1 MMLQR
6 YLLPALLAPAMLF
19 STLALAV
26 PLGVRDNGSDVDGEF
41 AGGDEVDGF
50 LRFGDAGDER
60 VVLNYAYAIEEPR
73 IDGAVRT
80 GERPVPFTVDQT
92 RVIVFL
98 TDYPIPEE
106 ARGDI
111 AKIHALANARE
122 FVGLELS
129 FNSARR
135 KPTWTGRLLLGLD
148 AANQVFR
155 PRSGQR
161 QFPARGF
168 QVSRQRDQR
177 RNPGCRGLPLFDQN
191 GLRTS
196 EKFTF
201 SVEFDLLVDQP
212 PLPTNTL
219 ERRDAQNTPQAE
231 ILLSAIDA
239 LKHNDTA
246 KFREM
251 TATNSEIRDLMQ
263 SPNGERYAVALL
275 NYLPPTLDKIRS
287 SISKI
292 VYFGDRAALV
302 MQHPAGGLREF
313 IFEKERGSVEA
324 QPGLKLAR

>member
-6 YLLPALLAPAMLF
+6 FLLPALLAPAMLF
-19 STLALAV
+19 STFALAV
-26 PLGVRDNGSDVDGEF
+26 PLGVRDDGSDVDGNF
-41 AGGDEVDGF
+41 KGGDEVDGF
-50 LRFGDAGDER
+50 LRFGDAADER
-60 VVLNYAYAIEEPR
+60 VVLNYAYAIAEPR

-80 GERPVPFTVDQT
+80 GEKPVPFTVDQT
-92 RVIVFL
+92 RVVVFL

-111 AKIHALANARE
+111 AKIHELANARE

-129 FNSARR
+129 FDSARR

-155 PRSGQR
+155 PRSGQKN
-161 QFPARGF
+161 F
-168 QVSRQRDQR
+168 QLEDFRYRS
-177 RNPGCRGLPLFDQN
+177 NEISAKLPPLAALFDQN
-191 GLRTS
+191 GFRTG

-201 SVEFDLLVDQP
+201 SVEFDLLLDQAS
-212 PLPTNTL
+212 LPTNTL
-219 ERRDAQNTPQAE
+219 ELREAQNTPQAE

-251 TATNSEIRDLMQ
+251 TATNSEIRDLIQ
-263 SPNGERYAVALL
+263 SPDGERYAVALL
-275 NYLPPTLDKIRS
+275 NYLPPTEGKLRS

-292 VYFGDRAALV
+292 VYFGDRATLV

-313 IFEKERGSVEA
+313 IFEKEDG
-324 QPGLKLAR
+324 QWKLSQG

>member
-19 STLALAV
+19 STFALAV
-26 PLGVRDNGSDVDGEF
+26 PLGLRDNGSDVDGEF

-50 LRFGDAGDER
+50 LRAGDAKDER
-60 VVLNYAYAIEEPR
+60 LVLNYAYAIEEPR

-80 GERPVPFTVDQT
+80 GERTVPFTIDET

-111 AKIHALANARE
+111 AKIHELANARE
-122 FVGLELS
+122 FQGLELS
-129 FNSARR
+129 FDSARR

-155 PRSGQR
+155 PRSGQKNFQLEDFR
-161 QFPARGF
+161 YRGNEISGEIL
-168 QVSRQRDQR
+168 V
-177 RNPGCRGLPLFDQN
+177 NRGLPLFDQN
-191 GLRTS
+191 GFRTGD
-196 EKFTF
+196 KFTF
-201 SVEFDLLVDQP
+201 SVEFDLLVDQAS
-212 PLPTNTL
+212 LPTNTL
-219 ERRDAQNTPQAE
+219 ERAEAQNTPQAE

-239 LKHNDTA
+239 LKHNDFDRFRGLTA
-246 KFREM
+246 
-251 TATNSEIRDLMQ
+251 ANSEIRYLVQ
-263 SPNGERYAVALL
+263 SPNDAAYAAALI
-275 NYLPPTLDKIRS
+275 NYLPPTEDKLRA

-292 VYFGDRAALV
+292 VFYGDRAALV

-313 IFEKERGSVEA
+313 IFEKEDG
-324 QPGLKLAR
+324 QWKLSQG

>member
-26 PLGVRDNGSDVDGEF
+26 PLGVRDDGSDVDGEF
-41 AGGDEVDGF
+41 NGGDEVDGF
-50 LRFGDAGDER
+50 LRFGDTADER

-80 GERPVPFTVDQT
+80 GEKPVPFTVDQT

-98 TDYPIPEE
+98 TDKPIPDA

-111 AKIHALANARE
+111 AKIHSLANARE

-129 FNSARR
+129 FDSARR
-135 KPTWTGRLLLGLD
+135 RPTWTGRLMLGLD

-161 QFPARGF
+161 NFQLEDFRYRGNEISGEIL
-168 QVSRQRDQR
+168 VR
-177 RNPGCRGLPLFDQN
+177 RGLPLFDQY
-191 GLRTS
+191 GLRTN

-201 SVEFDLLVDQP
+201 SVEFDLLVDQS

-219 ERRDAQNTPQAE
+219 EKRDAQNTPQAE

-246 KFREM
+246 KFQEM

-263 SPNGERYAVALL
+263 SPDSERYAVALL
-275 NYLPPTLDKIRS
+275 NYLPTTPDKIRS

-292 VYFGDRAALV
+292 VFYGDRAALV

-313 IFEKERGSVEA
+313 IFERENG
-324 QPGLKLAR
+324 QWKLSQG

>member
-6 YLLPALLAPAMLF
+6 FLLPALLAPAMLF
-19 STLALAV
+19 STLALAE
-26 PLGVRDNGSDVDGEF
+26 PLGVRDDGSDVDGEF

-50 LRFGDAGDER
+50 LRFGDAADER
-60 VVLNYAYAIEEPR
+60 VVLNYAYAIAEPR

-80 GERPVPFTVDQT
+80 GEKPVPFTVDQS

-111 AKIHALANARE
+111 AKIHELANARE

-129 FNSARR
+129 FDSARR
-135 KPTWTGRLLLGLD
+135 KPTWTGRLLLGLN

-155 PRSGQR
+155 PRSGQKNF
-161 QFPARGF
+161 QLEDFSYRGNEISGEIL
-168 QVSRQRDQR
+168 VD
-177 RNPGCRGLPLFDQN
+177 RGLPLFDQN
-191 GLRTS
+191 GIRTS

-201 SVEFDLLVDQP
+201 SVEFDLLIDQP
-212 PLPTNTL
+212 QLPTNTL
-219 ERRDAQNTPQAE
+219 ELREAQNTPQAE

-239 LKHNDTA
+239 LKYKDIA

-251 TATNSEIRDLMQ
+251 TATNSEIRDLIQ

-275 NYLPPTLDKIRS
+275 DYLPPTPAKLRS
-287 SISKI
+287 SINKI
-292 VYFGDRAALV
+292 VYFGNRAALV
-302 MQHPAGGLREF
+302 FRHPAGGLREF
-313 IFEKERGSVEA
+313 IFEKEDG
-324 QPGLKLAR
+324 QWKLSQG

>member
-6 YLLPALLAPAMLF
+6 YLLPALLAPAMLI
-19 STLALAV
+19 SSLALAA
-26 PLGVRDNGSDVDGEF
+26 PLGLRDDGSDVDGKF
-41 AGGDEVDGF
+41 RGGDDVDGF
-50 LRFGDAGDER
+50 LRVGDER
-60 VVLNYAYAIEEPR
+60 FVLNYAYAIEERR

-129 FNSARR
+129 FDSARR

-155 PRSGQR
+155 PRSGQKNFQLEDFR
-161 QFPARGF
+161 YRGNEISGEIL
-168 QVSRQRDQR
+168 V
-177 RNPGCRGLPLFDQN
+177 NRGLPLLDQN
-191 GLRTS
+191 GFRTR

-201 SVEFDLLVDQP
+201 SVEFDLIVDQAS
-212 PLPTNTL
+212 LPTNTL
-219 ERRDAQNTPQAE
+219 ERVDAQNTPQAE

-239 LKHNDTA
+239 LQHNDTD

-251 TATNSEIRDLMQ
+251 TAENSEIRDLIQ
-263 SPNGERYAVALL
+263 SPSSAAYAVALL
-275 NYLPPTLDKIRS
+275 NYLPPTPDKLRS

-302 MQHPAGGLREF
+302 MQQPAGGLREF
-313 IFEKERGSVEA
+313 IFEKENG
-324 QPGLKLAR
+324 QWKLSQG